1 MVGRHTDTSL
11 LSFSKTPIHLW
22 LNYKKEKITSLR
34 LEVIQ
39 VSLVY
44 WCSPITGSRGRGPFL
59 AT

>member
-34 LEVIQ
+34 LEVVQ
-39 VSLVY
+39 VSLV
-44 WCSPITGSRGRGPFL
+44 
-59 AT
+59 